1 MENKMTK
8 NASEI
13 YITQIGI
20 LFKSRGLPDNKGLQK
35 LVYRAENWEIFCWNA
50 FLFCI
55 LSKGRLKWKEIQ
67 EK

>member
-8 NASEI
+8 NSSKV

-20 LFKSRGLPDNKGLQK
+20 LLKSRGLADNKGLQK
-35 LVYRAENWEIFCWNA
+35 MAYRAQSWEILCWNA

-55 LSKGRLKWKEIQ
+55 LSKGSLEWKEIQ